1 MDFLSEMIE
10 RFTEKRAIDWL
21 RFKFPSFDTS
31 KAKPFPVDS
40 SKNERD
46 YFSSANVLGYVETL
60 PEGKSKPDN
69 KPLVV
74 VVVKMAKG
82 KLMTERTCRSVQFNF
97 AKRVLQTEVNHA
109 AKGLDGLPSQG
120 LFFFVD
126 EDGYF
131 RLSLVTG
138 AVENRRFKVNETK
151 RQSFF
156 VDPSAANNIV
166 RRRLDGKI
174 ATFEALKEAFSV
186 EQLTKEFYGK
196 LFDWYTWAM
205 AAETRVNFPN
215 DLDDDTDDRK
225 YNNEAIIRL
234 ITRLMFTWFI
244 RQRKLV
250 PDALFDQAAMGDI
263 LKKFDPNSMED
274 GNYYRAILQ
283 NLFFATF
290 NCPQEGKDK
299 LTRRWINVQTD
310 ASGNGT
316 GLTNDYRVTTVYR
329 YKSEFKNP
337 DRFLEMMRKV
347 PFLNCALFDCLDRI
361 QRPIDGGKK
370 LFFDGFSS
378 RPKRQ
383 AFVPNGLF
391 FNEERGLIS
400 LFNRYEFTVD
410 ENNADDADVALD
422 PELLGKV
429 FENLLGAYNPETKET
444 ARNATG
450 SFYTPRE
457 IVDYMVEESLKNY
470 LKTKVPAA
478 DDKRLED
485 LFDKAKA
492 ADRLPT
498 LFSRKETD
506 ELLNAIYSCK
516 ILDPACG
523 SGAFPMGILHAMV
536 RLLGRLDPDC
546 LSIREQ
552 LLKRYREDKAII
564 DPAETQAERE
574 ERLAELEKR
583 LEEGQHYPDYERKL
597 YLIENCIYG
606 VDIQAIATQ
615 ISKLRFFISLL
626 CDQLKRSFDPEAEN
640 YGLLSLPNLEAKFV
654 CANTL
659 ISLPEVGALDAAVG
673 NIQELREELQANRH
687 KIFRARSFRTKE
699 KYKAK
704 DLEIRD
710 AIRQTVID
718 SLSKPDEDVIARR
731 KEQIA
736 AAEER
741 RKAVAE
747 PKWVK
752 VDIAVQTDLFSSY
765 EKQTIEKDENA
776 TERAKI
782 DAEIEWAKGVI
793 KKEEDKGKPDN
804 AQVATSYAN
813 MVAGWDPY
821 DQNASSKWF
830 DSEWM
835 FNIGSGFDIVIGNPP
850 YVLIDKSVYSTLYAP
865 FFKYQ
870 SGKIDLYRLFIEK
883 GVALLSKVSRSVL
896 SYITPNTF
904 LTIPSCK
911 LLREHLLQGY
921 TMRKIV
927 NYDEDVF
934 EGVSVNSVVF
944 IAQVGEPKDSQFIYI
959 SPNGDLARFYP
970 ISQADCLKNDNCAIR
985 IFQDAQT
992 LSVLKKMMLSG
1003 RTLGDAD
1010 IDICLGEQPYHNT
1023 IHTKDQMNR
1032 RFLHADHRVNE
1043 SYLQELGGRDISRYG
1058 IDRSR
1063 QIYLDYSAELYT
1075 KPQMKYF
1082 TGERIIIRE
1091 IPAETLIC
1099 AYTTDEFLVN
1109 KSCYVIKNECQDI
1122 SYTTL
1127 LAILNSRLVGFWIAN
1142 SGEKTKQNLFP
1153 RISMASL
1160 KLIPLPEISD
1170 EENNTIGKLA
1180 LQVINM
1186 KTSER
1191 QADTSALE
1199 AEIDRLV
1206 YKLYGLTE
1214 EEIAI
1219 VEGTSAKKEPEVSK
1233 TKLPRRAKKQSAA
1246 VEEPHEE
1253 EEELE

>member
-31 KAKPFPVDS
+31 KAKAFPVDS

-46 YFSSANVLGYVETL
+46 YFSTANVLGYVETM
-60 PEGKSKPDN
+60 PEGKSKTDN

-109 AKGLDGLPSQG
+109 AKGLEGLPSQG

-138 AVENRRFKVNETK
+138 AIENRRFKVNETK

-215 DLDDDTDDRK
+215 DLEDDTDDRK

-250 PDALFDQAAMGDI
+250 PDALFDQAALGDI
-263 LKKFDPNSMED
+263 LKKFDPTSMED

-329 YKSEFKNP
+329 YKNEFKNP

-378 RPKRQ
+378 KAKQQ

-552 LLKRYREDKAII
+552 LLKRYREDKATI

-673 NIQELREELQANRH
+673 NIQELREDMQANRH

-699 KYKAK
+699 KYKAN

-718 SLSKPDEDVIARR
+718 SLSKPDEDVIARCR
-731 KEQIA
+731 EQIA

-747 PKWVK
+747 PKWVECRK
-752 VDIAVQTDLFSSY
+752 AVQADLFGMAEQGELAF
-765 EKQTIEKDENA
+765 EKYDENKA
-776 TERAKI
+776 ERDKI
-782 DAEIEWAKGVI
+782 DSGIEWAKNKI
-793 KKEEDKGKPDN
+793 ALELNKGKTDN
-804 AQVATSYAN
+804 ALVATRYAN

-830 DSEWM
+830 DSDWM
-835 FNIGSGFDIVIGNPP
+835 FNISTGFDIVIGNPP
-850 YVLIDKSVYSTLYAP
+850 YGAKLLEPDKKFCAEHYLSAKTIKGKQKGSVDTFS
-865 FFKYQ
+865 
-870 SGKIDLYRLFIEK
+870 LFIEK
-883 GVALLSKVSRSVL
+883 GVNELGRPGVINYIIPMPFLSNDSMTGIHEFLFGCCETIKCSSYAVRPQPVFENAVVDTTIMMAVKTDTRCSRFYNTKMYRKREGVGLDVLVRNLQFVDVSALCLRGR
-896 SYITPNTF
+896 
-904 LTIPSCK
+904 IPKIGTVVEQSI
-911 LLREHLLQGY
+911 LRKLLQGK
-921 TMRKIV
+921 TVSLGSLMREKGAAIYYRIAGGRYYKV
-927 NYDEDVF
+927 VTNYPTGSTQERPIFFDK
-934 EGVSVNSVVF
+934 S
-944 IAQVGEPKDSQFIYI
+944 IANALGCILS
-959 SPNGDLARFYP
+959 S
-970 ISQADCLKNDNCAIR
+970 
-985 IFQDAQT
+985 T
-992 LSVLKKMMLSG
+992 LSFWFYQIYSDNHHWKNYEIESFRIPTLSS
-1003 RTLGDAD
+1003 
-1010 IDICLGEQPYHNT
+1010 ET
-1023 IHTKDQMNR
+1023 IVRLEKLYER
-1032 RFLHADHRVNE
+1032 
-1043 SYLQELGGRDISRYG
+1043 YLQDIEQNANTRITSGTSSYKMDAFKEYKIG
-1058 IDRSR
+1058 LSKKIID
-1063 QIYLDYSAELYT
+1063 
-1075 KPQMKYF
+1075 
-1082 TGERIIIRE
+1082 
-1091 IPAETLIC
+1091 
-1099 AYTTDEFLVN
+1099 
-1109 KSCYVIKNECQDI
+1109 
-1122 SYTTL
+1122 
-1127 LAILNSRLVGFWIAN
+1127 
-1142 SGEKTKQNLFP
+1142 
-1153 RISMASL
+1153 
-1160 KLIPLPEISD
+1160 
-1170 EENNTIGKLA
+1170 
-1180 LQVINM
+1180 
-1186 KTSER
+1186 
-1191 QADTSALE
+1191 
-1199 AEIDRLV
+1199 EIDDLIGP
-1206 YKLYGLTE
+1206 LYGLTK
-1214 EEIAI
+1214 EEIDYIKNYEIEFRLSDDDMVKASG
-1219 VEGTSAKKEPEVSK
+1219 VELKDAPK

-1246 VEEPHEE
+1246 VKEPHEE